1 MTMTTDHTETP
12 SPIRNGVDTA
22 AFFATLDAVKGNHDI
37 ADFQWRV
44 SNTWVEGAHNRST
57 IHGFYGATQEMTH
70 TTPFEIDA
78 DHPGVLVG
86 SDNAPTPVEYVL
98 HALAACRTAGIANIA
113 AARNVNLTKVT
124 STIEGDM
131 DLLGILGLADDT
143 SGPVRNGFQQI
154 RVHFQLEGDEPE
166 KLRKVVEQSQKR
178 SAVYDIITNGVPV
191 SIDVETR

>member
-1 MTMTTDHTETP
+1 MTMTDTTNDNP
-12 SPIRNGVDTA
+12 AIRNGVDTA

-44 SNTWVEGAHNRST
+44 SNTWVAGAHNRST
-57 IHGFYGATQEMTH
+57 VHGFYGATQEMTH
-70 TTPFEIDA
+70 AAAFELDA

-86 SDNAPTPVEYVL
+86 NDNGPTPVEYVL
-98 HALAACRTAGIANIA
+98 HALAACLTAGIANIA

-178 SAVYDIITNGVPV
+178 SAVFDIITNGVPV
-191 SIDVETR
+191 SIDIDA